1 MAKKPTT
8 AIRIGLWAL
17 PLYGAL
23 TAWATLDPQPN
34 QATDPGGWARFVST
48 NSYLV
53 SHLVGSTGGTI
64 LAILGTMAL
73 GGSGRR
79 SLRRAGGSRDG
90 HCGCRTRCASGA
102 GDRKSVV

>member
-23 TAWATLDPQPN
+23 TAWATLDPQPD
-34 QATDPGGWARFVST
+34 QSTDPEGWARFVST

-53 SHLVGSTGGTI
+53 SHLIGSTGGTI
-64 LAILGTMAL
+64 LAILGTIAL
-73 GGSGRR
+73 GAY
-79 SLRRAGGSRDG
+79 LAGGRSARLGVAAMVIAVAG
-90 HCGCRTRCASGA
+90 HRI
-102 GDRKSVV
+102 